1 MSIINPM
8 SFHTMRVTKR
18 NGQPEEVS
26 FDKVIQRIRALCR
39 MEPIIDNID
48 PIQISQRVITQIYD
62 GVKTSELDELAAQIC
77 ISRST
82 EDINYAR
89 LASRIII
96 SNNQKTTSSSIYETV
111 QKLYYN
117 KDEIGNPAP
126 LISKKVYDLVK
137 KNRPIYQEML
147 DYSRDFLF
155 DYFGFKTLENA
166 YLLKVN
172 KQVVERIQH
181 MFLRVSIGLHGD
193 NFEKVKETY
202 DFMSQKYFTHATPTL
217 FHSGTPHQQLLSCF
231 LLGMDDNVD
240 SMYKVLSDCAKIS
253 KWAGGIGIHVHDIRA
268 NGSRIRSTNGVSNG
282 LVPLLRVYNDTARH
296 INQSGKRNGSFAFY
310 LEPWHSDI
318 IDFLEAKKNHGDENA
333 RARDLFYAIW
343 MPDLFMERVIEDAD
357 WSLMCPDKSRGLT
370 DSYGDK
376 FKELYEK
383 YEQDPKYVVRKVKAR
398 DIWLSILT
406 SQIETGTP
414 YIVYK
419 DAANK
424 KSNQKNLGTIRSSNL
439 CVAPETEILTKDGY
453 FPICELEGKE
463 IEVWNGNKWSNTKV
477 IKTGE
482 NQELITISF
491 SNGNQIDCT
500 KYHKFYL
507 KDGSCVEAKDLFIGN
522 QLESWLDIDTQTIN
536 DITVINIIDNGRI
549 DATYCVNEPLRHRVI
564 FNGVLTGNCSEIIE
578 YSDTKEYAC
587 CTLASIGLP
596 TYLKPFDYNQLKEM
610 KVEVYGK
617 TNCPHCK
624 YAKLFLKS
632 HGIDYIEHIYDDNTE
647 RLEMYRILSEET
659 GKNLTSVP
667 QIFIG
672 KEGEPRKHIG
682 GFSSLLD
689 YVLPTVDYKT
699 LMKATKTLIYNLNK
713 VVDINFYP
721 VPETERSNKRH
732 RPLGLGV
739 QGLADLFA
747 LFNCGFDS
755 PRAMELNKEIF
766 AVIYYAAMEESI
778 RLSEEMEEYYEK
790 ISSDSSLIETLDE
803 YQTKEFNRPKGQRGS
818 YISFKGS
825 PLSNGQ
831 FQFDLW
837 ATEPIRE
844 TKYGNEPISLD
855 WEKLRERVV
864 KSGARN
870 SLLLAPMPTA
880 STSQILGYNEAIEPF
895 TSNIYSRSTL
905 AGNFVIVNRYLLDL
919 LKRIGLW
926 SNELKEQIIINNGS
940 VMGLT
945 QIPDYIRNVY
955 KTAWDL
961 SMKSVIDQA
970 ADRGVYVCQSQSLNL
985 WLANADI
992 SKLSSMHVYG
1002 WRKGLKTGIYYLRT
1016 RAAAKAQQFTIDPTK
1031 IKKIKEDGEETP
1043 KVESKSDSEGCL
1055 MCSG

>member
-1 MSIINPM
+1 MSEINTM
-8 SFHTMRVTKR
+8 NFHTMRVTKR

-39 MEPIIDNID
+39 MEPVIDNID

-117 KDEIGNPAP
+117 KDDLGNPAP

-137 KNRPIYQEML
+137 KNRPIYQDML

-155 DYFGFKTLENA
+155 DYFGYKTLENA

-193 NFEKVKETY
+193 NFERVKETY

-253 KWAGGIGIHVHDIRA
+253 KWAGGIGIHIHDIRA
-268 NGSRIRSTNGVSNG
+268 NGSRIRSTNGSSNG
-282 LVPLLRVYNDTARH
+282 LIPLLRVYNDTARH
-296 INQSGKRNGSFAFY
+296 INQSGRRNGSFAFY
-310 LEPWHSDI
+310 LEPWHADI
-318 IDFLEAKKNHGDENA
+318 LDFLEAKKNHGDENA

-343 MPDLFMERVIEDAD
+343 MPDLFMERVIEDGD

-370 DSYGDK
+370 DAYGDK

-383 YEQDPKYVVRKVKAR
+383 YENDSKFVMKKIKAR
-398 DIWLSILT
+398 EVWTAILT

-419 DAANK
+419 DSANK

-439 CVAPETEILTKDGY
+439 CAEI
-453 FPICELEGKE
+453 
-463 IEVWNGNKWSNTKV
+463 
-477 IKTGE
+477 
-482 NQELITISF
+482 
-491 SNGNQIDCT
+491 
-500 KYHKFYL
+500 
-507 KDGSCVEAKDLFIGN
+507 A
-522 QLESWLDIDTQTIN
+522 
-536 DITVINIIDNGRI
+536 
-549 DATYCVNEPLRHRVI
+549 
-564 FNGVLTGNCSEIIE
+564 E

-596 TYLKPFDYNQLKEM
+596 TFLKSFDFNKLKEM
-610 KVEVYGK
+610 KVEIYSK
-617 TNCPHCK
+617 STCPHCK
-624 YAKLFLKS
+624 YAKQYFKS
-632 HGIDYIEHIYDDNTE
+632 HGIDYIEHLYDDNTA
-647 RLEMYRILSEET
+647 RLEMYQVLSAET

-672 KEGEPRKHIG
+672 KEGETREHIG
-682 GFSSLLD
+682 GFSELLD
-689 YVLPTVDYKT
+689 YVLPTVDYEM

-713 VVDINFYP
+713 VIDINFYP

-766 AVIYYAAMEESI
+766 AVIYYSAMEESI

-790 ISSDSSLIETLDE
+790 ISSESSLVETLDE
-803 YQTKEFNRPKGQRGS
+803 FQTKEFNRPKGQRGS

-837 ATEPIRE
+837 GVEPIRE
-844 TKYGNEPISLD
+844 TKYGEQVVSLD
-855 WEKLRERVV
+855 WEKLRERVM

-926 SNELKEQIIINNGS
+926 SNEMKEQIIINNGS
-940 VMGLT
+940 VMDLN
-945 QIPDYIRNVY
+945 QIPEYIRNVY

-970 ADRGVYVCQSQSLNL
+970 ADRGAYVCQSQSLNL
-985 WLANADI
+985 WLANADM

-1016 RAAAKAQQFTIDPTK
+1016 RAAARAQQFTIDPTK
-1031 IKKIKEDGEETP
+1031 MKKTKEEMEP
-1043 KVESKSDSEGCL
+1043 KTEGEGCL